1 MDPSSD
7 LSQPHERRQLPLL
20 TDTLGRAHRSL
31 RLSVT
36 DRCNLRCVYC
46 MPESADDFEEPA
58 SYLTFDEI
66 ERAVG
71 LLVGAGITKVRITG
85 GEPTLRA
92 QLPALV
98 QRLRGIP
105 GLVDLAMTTNGLKM
119 VDLAAP
125 LRAAGLQRVNLSLD
139 ALTEEAFNRVSRR
152 RGLERVLAG
161 IDATLAAGFEEVRVN
176 ALAIRN
182 LNEEQ
187 ILPLARWA
195 RDRGVTLRFI
205 EYMPLGG
212 DRSWQ
217 EGQVISGAELRR
229 ILQDEFGPLT
239 IRTDTDTSQP
249 SRDFEYADGGGTV
262 GFINSVSEP
271 FCGAC
276 DRLRLT
282 AEGNLRNCLF
292 SDEEWALREALRSGV
307 KDEEILEI
315 VRSAVLAKKPGHLIS
330 QPKFRQPDR
339 PMYRIGG

>member
-7 LSQPHERRQLPLL
+7 LNQPRELHQLPLL

-46 MPESADDFEEPA
+46 MPETADDFQEPA
-58 SYLTFDEI
+58 SYLTFEEI
-66 ERAVG
+66 VRVVR
-71 LLVGAGITKVRITG
+71 LVAAEGVSKVRITG
-85 GEPTLRA
+85 GEPTLRGH
-92 QLPALV
+92 LPELV
-98 QRLRGIP
+98 KRLRDIP
-105 GLVDLAMTTNGLKM
+105 GVADLAITTNGLKM
-119 VDLAAP
+119 VDLAES
-125 LRAAGLQRVNLSLD
+125 LKSAGLQRVNISLD
-139 ALTEEAFNRVSRR
+139 ALTEEAFMRVSRR
-152 RGLERVLAG
+152 RGVDRVLAG

-217 EGQVISGAELRR
+217 EGQVISGTELRS
-229 ILQDEFGPLT
+229 ILEDEFGPLS

-249 SRDFEYADGGGTV
+249 SRDFQYADCGGTV

-271 FCGAC
+271 FCGTC

-292 SDEEWALREALRSGV
+292 SDEEWPLREALRSGV
-307 KDEEILEI
+307 EDLEILEI
-315 VRSAVLAKKPGHLIS
+315 VRSAVQAKKPGHLIS